1 VGWTP
6 IKTRANRY
14 PALVSSQPDHAV
26 RGGKQPHWRGIDG
39 ANIWVANNRSDN
51 VTKLRAS
58 NGKTFG
64 IFAIGIEPEYVAF
77 DGANIWV
84 TNILSNNVSR
94 VEVCETTK
102 MRYCGRPPDPTR
114 ARILTVPTELPE
126 EEASKIR
133 SAG

>member
-1 VGWTP
+1 VRWTP
-6 IKTRANRY
+6 IKTGANRY

-26 RGGKQPHWRGIDG
+26 RGGKQPHWRGVDG

-77 DGANIWV
+77 DGANIWGR
-84 TNILSNNVSR
+84 ISSA
-94 VEVCETTK
+94 TT
-102 MRYCGRPPDPTR
+102 
-114 ARILTVPTELPE
+114 
-126 EEASKIR
+126 
-133 SAG
+133 

>member
-1 VGWTP
+1 MWPLMGP
-6 IKTRANRY
+6 ISGDEY
-14 PALVSSQPDHAV
+14 PQQQ
-26 RGGKQPHWRGIDG
+26 REQ
-39 ANIWVANNRSDN
+39 
-51 VTKLRAS
+51 
-58 NGKTFG
+58 
-64 IFAIGIEPEYVAF
+64 
-77 DGANIWV
+77 
-84 TNILSNNVSR
+84 